1 MKTFTLDS
9 VFRLILFCFVLVFGT
24 WSMFR
29 RHFAK
34 SLLLPQSCLH
44 RALHCT
50 VHTNTKTYTYKWMI
64 WFEQVDE
71 MHFRLIPKHQEDREN
86 NLNTYFDLIQLVS
99 CCSFQF
105 LLLSL
110 SMLLLLLLLLLVLLQ
125 QWKNEK
131 WWHSFL
137 LPLTL
142 FFRYS
147 I

>member
-1 MKTFTLDS
+1 
-9 VFRLILFCFVLVFGT
+9 
-24 WSMFR
+24 
-29 RHFAK
+29 
-34 SLLLPQSCLH
+34 
-44 RALHCT
+44 
-50 VHTNTKTYTYKWMI
+50 
-64 WFEQVDE
+64 

-110 SMLLLLLLLLLVLLQ
+110 SMLLLLLFLLLLVLLQ

-137 LPLTL
+137 LPLTP